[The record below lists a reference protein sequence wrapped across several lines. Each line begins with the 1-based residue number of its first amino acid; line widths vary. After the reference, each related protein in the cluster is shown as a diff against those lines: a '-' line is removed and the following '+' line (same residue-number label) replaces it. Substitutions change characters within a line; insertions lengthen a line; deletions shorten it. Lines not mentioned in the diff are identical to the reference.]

1 MTINHLV
8 LVGGGHTNALLMK
21 NWLMQPNLMP
31 NVPITIISRDSYLV
45 YSSMYPSVISR
56 SIRLKQSLIDV
67 SSLASSAQIT
77 FTTALAS
84 TDTCFIIFLNGILL
98 DQNTPGANSIQP
110 SMMTSFNG
118 VYENLQTITA
128 TTTVAST
135 DNAFLAGPVTF
146 TGTIT
151 VEGNLTVV

>member
-1 MTINHLV
+1 MGYLGNPVTKNFTTTTPVQTLTGDGSTTYNINQTVAVPEDIAV
-8 LVGGGHTNALLMK
+8 LRNGVRQKPTTDYSVNGG
-21 NWLMQPNLMP
+21 
-31 NVPITIISRDSYLV
+31 
-45 YSSMYPSVISR
+45 
-56 SIRLKQSLIDV
+56 
-67 SSLASSAQIT
+67 QIV

-84 TDTCFIIFLNGILL
+84 SDTCFVIFLNGILL

>member
-1 MTINHLV
+1 MGYLGNPVTKNFTTTTPVQTLTGDGSVSYALSTAAAVPEDIAV
-8 LVGGGHTNALLMK
+8 LRNGVRQKPT
-21 NWLMQPNLMP
+21 
-31 NVPITIISRDSYLV
+31 TD
-45 YSSMYPSVISR
+45 YSVNGS
-56 SIRLKQSLIDV
+56 
-67 SSLASSAQIT
+67 QIT

-84 TDTCFIIFLNGILL
+84 SDSCFIIFLNGILL
-98 DQNTPGANSIQP
+98 DQNTPGSNSIQP

-146 TGTIT
+146 TGTVT

>member
-1 MTINHLV
+1 MGYLGNPVTKNFTTTTPVQTLTGNGGASYNLSTSVAVPEDIAV
-8 LVGGGHTNALLMK
+8 LRNGVRQKPTTDYTVNG
-21 NWLMQPNLMP
+21 
-31 NVPITIISRDSYLV
+31 
-45 YSSMYPSVISR
+45 
-56 SIRLKQSLIDV
+56 
-67 SSLASSAQIT
+67 AQIT
-77 FTTALAS
+77 FTTVLAVS
-84 TDTCFIIFLNGILL
+84 DSCFVIFLNNILG
-98 DQNTPGANSIQP
+98 DQNVPGANSIQP

-118 VYENLQTITA
+118 VFENLQTITA

>member
-1 MTINHLV
+1 MGYLGNPVTKNFTTTTPVQTLTGNGGTTYNINQTVAVPEDLAV
-8 LVGGGHTNALLMK
+8 LRNGVRQKPTTDYGVNAG
-21 NWLMQPNLMP
+21 
-31 NVPITIISRDSYLV
+31 
-45 YSSMYPSVISR
+45 
-56 SIRLKQSLIDV
+56 
-67 SSLASSAQIT
+67 QIV
-77 FTTALAS
+77 FTTALES
-84 TDTCFIIFLNGILL
+84 TETCFVIFLTGILM
-98 DQNTPGANSIQP
+98 DQNTPGSNSIQP

-146 TGTIT
+146 TGTVT

>member
-1 MTINHLV
+1 MGYLGNPVTKNFTTTTPVQTLTGNGGTTYNINQTVAVPEDLAV
-8 LVGGGHTNALLMK
+8 LRNGVRQKPTTDYGINAG
-21 NWLMQPNLMP
+21 
-31 NVPITIISRDSYLV
+31 
-45 YSSMYPSVISR
+45 
-56 SIRLKQSLIDV
+56 
-67 SSLASSAQIT
+67 QIV
-77 FTTALAS
+77 FTTALES
-84 TDTCFIIFLNGILL
+84 TETCFVIFLTGILM

-118 VYENLQTITA
+118 VYENLQTISA

-146 TGTIT
+146 TGTVT

>member
-1 MTINHLV
+1 
-8 LVGGGHTNALLMK
+8 
-21 NWLMQPNLMP
+21 
-31 NVPITIISRDSYLV
+31 
-45 YSSMYPSVISR
+45 
-56 SIRLKQSLIDV
+56 
-67 SSLASSAQIT
+67 
-77 FTTALAS
+77 
-84 TDTCFIIFLNGILL
+84 
-98 DQNTPGANSIQP
+98 
-110 SMMTSFNG
+110 MMTSFNG

>member
-1 MTINHLV
+1 MGYLGNPVTKNFTTTTSVQTLTGDGSTAYALTKSVAVPEDIAV
-8 LVGGGHTNALLMK
+8 LRN
-21 NWLMQPNLMP
+21 
-31 NVPITIISRDSYLV
+31 
-45 YSSMYPSVISR
+45 SVR
-56 SIRLKQSLIDV
+56 QKPTTDYTV
-67 SSLASSAQIT
+67 NGAQIT

-84 TDTCFIIFLNGILL
+84 SDTCFIIFLNGILL

-118 VYENLQTITA
+118 VFENLQTITA

>member
-1 MTINHLV
+1 MGYLGNPVTKNFTTTTPVQTLTGDGGTTYNINQTVAVPEDIAV
-8 LVGGGHTNALLMK
+8 LRNGVRQKPTTDYGVNGG
-21 NWLMQPNLMP
+21 
-31 NVPITIISRDSYLV
+31 
-45 YSSMYPSVISR
+45 
-56 SIRLKQSLIDV
+56 
-67 SSLASSAQIT
+67 QIV

-84 TDTCFIIFLNGILL
+84 SDSCFVIFLSNILS
-98 DQNTPGANSIQP
+98 DQNTPGSNSIQP

>member
-1 MTINHLV
+1 MGYLGNPVTKNFTTTTPVQTLTGDGSTTYNINQTVAVPEDIAV
-8 LVGGGHTNALLMK
+8 LRNGVRQKPTTDYSVNAG
-21 NWLMQPNLMP
+21 
-31 NVPITIISRDSYLV
+31 
-45 YSSMYPSVISR
+45 
-56 SIRLKQSLIDV
+56 
-67 SSLASSAQIT
+67 QIV

-84 TDTCFIIFLNGILL
+84 SDTCFVIFLNGILL
-98 DQNTPGANSIQP
+98 DQNTPGSNSIQP

-146 TGTIT
+146 TGTVT

>member
-1 MTINHLV
+1 MGYLGNPVTKNFTATTSAQTLTGDGSVSYALSAAAAVPEDIAV
-8 LVGGGHTNALLMK
+8 LRNGVRQKPT
-21 NWLMQPNLMP
+21 
-31 NVPITIISRDSYLV
+31 TD
-45 YSSMYPSVISR
+45 YSVNG
-56 SIRLKQSLIDV
+56 
-67 SSLASSAQIT
+67 AQIT

-84 TDTCFIIFLNGILL
+84 SDSCFIIFLNGILL

-151 VEGNLTVV
+151 VVGNLTVV

>member
-1 MTINHLV
+1 MGYLGNPVTKNFTTTTPVQTLTGNGGTTYNINQTEAVPEDIAV
-8 LVGGGHTNALLMK
+8 LRNGVRQKPTTDYGVNGG
-21 NWLMQPNLMP
+21 
-31 NVPITIISRDSYLV
+31 
-45 YSSMYPSVISR
+45 
-56 SIRLKQSLIDV
+56 
-67 SSLASSAQIT
+67 QIV

-84 TDTCFIIFLNGILL
+84 SDSCFVIFLSNILS

-146 TGTIT
+146 TGTVT

>member
-1 MTINHLV
+1 M
-8 LVGGGHTNALLMK
+8 
-21 NWLMQPNLMP
+21 
-31 NVPITIISRDSYLV
+31 S
-45 YSSMYPSVISR
+45 
-56 SIRLKQSLIDV
+56 
-67 SSLASSAQIT
+67 
-77 FTTALAS
+77 
-84 TDTCFIIFLNGILL
+84 

-146 TGTIT
+146 TGTVT

>member
-1 MTINHLV
+1 MGYLGN
-8 LVGGGHTNALLMK
+8 
-21 NWLMQPNLMP
+21 
-31 NVPITIISRDSYLV
+31 PITQDFTSSTSVQTLTGDGSVSYALSAAAAV
-45 YSSMYPSVISR
+45 PEDIAVLRNGVRQKPTTDYS
-56 SIRLKQSLIDV
+56 V
-67 SSLASSAQIT
+67 SGAQIT

-84 TDTCFIIFLNGILL
+84 SDTCFIIFLNSVVGT
-98 DQNTPGANSIQP
+98 NVPGTDSITAP
-110 SMMTSFNG
+110 MMTSFNG

-146 TGTIT
+146 TGTVT

>member
-1 MTINHLV
+1 MGYLGNPVTKDFTTTTSVQTLTGDGSTTYSINQSAAVPEDLAV
-8 LVGGGHTNALLMK
+8 LRNGVRQKPTTDYSVNGG
-21 NWLMQPNLMP
+21 
-31 NVPITIISRDSYLV
+31 
-45 YSSMYPSVISR
+45 
-56 SIRLKQSLIDV
+56 
-67 SSLASSAQIT
+67 QIV

-84 TDTCFIIFLNGILL
+84 TETCFIVFLSGILM

-118 VYENLQTITA
+118 VYQNLQTISA
-128 TTTVAST
+128 TTSVGAS

-146 TGTIT
+146 TGTVT

>member
-1 MTINHLV
+1 MGYLGNPVTKNFTTTTPVQTLTGDGGTTCNINQTVAVPEDIAV
-8 LVGGGHTNALLMK
+8 LRNGVRQKPTTDYGVNGG
-21 NWLMQPNLMP
+21 
-31 NVPITIISRDSYLV
+31 
-45 YSSMYPSVISR
+45 
-56 SIRLKQSLIDV
+56 
-67 SSLASSAQIT
+67 QIV

-84 TDTCFIIFLNGILL
+84 SDTCFVIFLSNILS
-98 DQNTPGANSIQP
+98 DQNTPGSNSIQP

-146 TGTIT
+146 TGTVT